1 MSEDKIIKPVS
12 EPKFG
17 PYLARYRVHEELLKG
32 LKERG
37 AKTIPGSGNK
47 ELAGV
52 LKDQRGY
59 SQQDKEWFVKEFQPY
74 MSAYSRASCEHENGM
89 WNEQW
94 SDKFE
99 LIALWINY
107 MKENEYN
114 PPHTHNGQVT
124 WVIFLDTPDLDK
136 ERDEYVGR
144 SVGPGALTF
153 HYGEASFPKWN
164 INQLTY
170 IPMPGEMWIF
180 PTMLEHS
187 VIPFKT
193 PGTRIS
199 VSGNLVY
206 MPPHME
212 SRAMPEEFNR
222 MVPQP
227 VKE

>member
-1 MSEDKIIKPVS
+1 MSEDRIIKPVS
-12 EPKFG
+12 EPVFG
-17 PYLARYRVHEELLKG
+17 PYLARYRVHEGLIEG

-37 AKTIPGSGNK
+37 MKSIPGSGNK

-52 LKDQRGY
+52 IDDQRGY
-59 SQQDKEWFVKEFQPY
+59 SKEDKEWFIKEFQPY
-74 MSAYSRASCEHENGM
+74 MSAYSRGSCAHEQRM
-89 WNEQW
+89 WDHNW
-94 SDKFE
+94 TDKFE

-124 WVIFLDTPDLDK
+124 WVIFLETPDLDK
-136 ERDEYVGR
+136 ERDQYVGR

-153 HYGEASFPKWN
+153 HYGEASFPKWTV
-164 INQLTY
+164 NQLTY
-170 IPMPGEMWIF
+170 LPMPGEMWIF

-193 PGTRIS
+193 KGTRVS
-199 VSGNLVY
+199 VSGNCVF

-212 SRAMPEEFNR
+212 SRVMPEEYDR
-222 MVPQP
+222 MKPQP
-227 VKE
+227 VK

>member
-12 EPKFG
+12 EPVFG
-17 PYLARYRVHEELLKG
+17 PYLARYRVHEGLIKG

-37 AKTIPGSGNK
+37 MKAQPGSGNK

-52 LKDQRGY
+52 IDDQRGY
-59 SQQDKEWFVKEFQPY
+59 SKEDKEWFVKEFQPY
-74 MSAYSRASCEHENGM
+74 MSAYSRGSCAHEQRM
-89 WNEQW
+89 WDHNW
-94 SDKFE
+94 TDKFE

-124 WVIFLDTPDLDK
+124 WVIFLETPDLDK

-153 HYGEASFPKWN
+153 HYGEASFPKWTV
-164 INQLTY
+164 NQLTY
-170 IPMPGEMWIF
+170 LPMPGEMWIF

>member
-1 MSEDKIIKPVS
+1 MSEDRIIKPVS

-17 PYLARYRVHEELLKG
+17 PYLARYRVHEGLIKG

-37 AKTIPGSGNK
+37 MKSIPGSGNK

-52 LKDQRGY
+52 IDDQRGY
-59 SQQDKEWFVKEFQPY
+59 SQEDKEWFVKEFQPY
-74 MSAYSRASCEHENGM
+74 MSVYSRACCEHENGM
-89 WNEQW
+89 WDEQW

-124 WVIFLDTPDLDK
+124 WVIFLETPDLDK
-136 ERDEYVGR
+136 ERDAYVGR

-153 HYGEASFPKWN
+153 HYGEATFPKWN
-164 INQLTY
+164 INQITY
-170 IPMPGEMWIF
+170 NPMPGEMWIF
-180 PTMLEHS
+180 PTLLEHS

-193 PGTRIS
+193 PGTRVS

-206 MPPHME
+206 MPPNMQ
-212 SRAMPEEFNR
+212 SQVMPQQFDR
-222 MVPQP
+222 MKPQP
-227 VKE
+227 IR

>member
-12 EPKFG
+12 EPVFG
-17 PYLARYRVHEELLKG
+17 PYLARYRVHEGLIKG

-37 AKTIPGSGNK
+37 MKSIPGSGNK

-52 LKDQRGY
+52 IDDQRGY
-59 SQQDKEWFVKEFQPY
+59 SKEDKEWFVKEFQPY
-74 MSAYSRASCEHENGM
+74 MSAYSRGSCAHEQRM
-89 WNEQW
+89 WDHNW
-94 SDKFE
+94 TDKFE

-124 WVIFLDTPDLDK
+124 WVIFLETPDLDK

>member
-1 MSEDKIIKPVS
+1 MSEDRIIKPVS

-17 PYLARYRVHEELLKG
+17 PYLARYRAHEGLIKG

-37 AKTIPGSGNK
+37 MKSIPGSGNK

-52 LKDQRGY
+52 IDDQRGY
-59 SQQDKEWFVKEFQPY
+59 SQEDKEWFVKEFQPY
-74 MSAYSRASCEHENGM
+74 MSVYSRACCEHENGM
-89 WNEQW
+89 WDEQW

-124 WVIFLDTPDLDK
+124 WVIFLETPDLDK
-136 ERDEYVGR
+136 ERDAYVGR

-153 HYGEASFPKWN
+153 HYGEATFPKWN
-164 INQLTY
+164 INQITY
-170 IPMPGEMWIF
+170 NPMPGEMWIF
-180 PTMLEHS
+180 PTLLEHS

-193 PGTRIS
+193 PGTRVS

-206 MPPHME
+206 MPPNMQ
-212 SRAMPEEFNR
+212 SQVMPQQFDR
-222 MVPQP
+222 MKPQP
-227 VKE
+227 IR

>member
-1 MSEDKIIKPVS
+1 MSEDRIIKPVS

-17 PYLARYRVHEELLKG
+17 PYLARYRAHEGLIKG
-32 LKERG
+32 IKERG
-37 AKTIPGSGNK
+37 MKSIPGSGNK

-52 LKDQRGY
+52 IDDQRGY
-59 SQQDKEWFVKEFQPY
+59 SQEDKEWFVKEFQPY
-74 MSAYSRASCEHENGM
+74 MSVYSRACCEHENGM
-89 WNEQW
+89 WDEQW

-124 WVIFLDTPDLDK
+124 WVIFLETPDLDK
-136 ERDEYVGR
+136 ERDAYVGR

-153 HYGEASFPKWN
+153 HYGEATFPKWN
-164 INQLTY
+164 INQITY
-170 IPMPGEMWIF
+170 NPMPGEMWIF
-180 PTMLEHS
+180 PTLLEHS

-193 PGTRIS
+193 PGTRVS

-206 MPPHME
+206 MPPNMQ
-212 SRAMPEEFNR
+212 SQVMPQQFDR
-222 MVPQP
+222 MKPQP
-227 VKE
+227 IK

>member
-37 AKTIPGSGNK
+37 EKTIPGSGNK

-74 MSAYSRASCEHENGM
+74 MSVYSRASCEHENGM

-124 WVIFLDTPDLDK
+124 WVIFLETPDLDK

>member
-1 MSEDKIIKPVS
+1 MSEDRIIKPVS
-12 EPKFG
+12 EPVFG
-17 PYLARYRVHEELLKG
+17 PYLARYRVHEGLIKG

-37 AKTIPGSGNK
+37 MKSIPGSGNK

-52 LKDQRGY
+52 IDDQRGY
-59 SQQDKEWFVKEFQPY
+59 SKEDKEWFVKEFQPY
-74 MSAYSRASCEHENGM
+74 MSAYSRGSCAHEQRM
-89 WNEQW
+89 WDHNW
-94 SDKFE
+94 TDKFE

-124 WVIFLDTPDLDK
+124 WVIFLETPDLDK
-136 ERDEYVGR
+136 ERDQYVGR

-153 HYGEASFPKWN
+153 HYGEASFPKWTV
-164 INQLTY
+164 NQLTY
-170 IPMPGEMWIF
+170 LPMPGEMWIF

-193 PGTRIS
+193 KGTRVS
-199 VSGNLVY
+199 VSGNAIYL
-206 MPPHME
+206 PPNME
-212 SRAMPEEFNR
+212 SRVMAEEYDR
-222 MVPQP
+222 MTPQP

>member
-1 MSEDKIIKPVS
+1 MSEDRIIKPVS
-12 EPKFG
+12 EPVFG
-17 PYLARYRVHEELLKG
+17 PYLARYRVHEGLIKG

-37 AKTIPGSGNK
+37 MKSIPGSGNK

-52 LKDQRGY
+52 IDDQRGY
-59 SQQDKEWFVKEFQPY
+59 SKEDKEWFVKEFQPY
-74 MSAYSRASCEHENGM
+74 MSAYSRGSCAHEQRM
-89 WNEQW
+89 WDHNW
-94 SDKFE
+94 TDKFE

-124 WVIFLDTPDLDK
+124 WVIFLETPDLDK
-136 ERDEYVGR
+136 ERDQYVGR

>member
-37 AKTIPGSGNK
+37 EKTIPGSGNK

-124 WVIFLDTPDLDK
+124 WVIFLETPDLDK
-136 ERDEYVGR
+136 ERDQYVGR

>member
-1 MSEDKIIKPVS
+1 MSEDRIIKPVS
-12 EPKFG
+12 EPVFG
-17 PYLARYRVHEELLKG
+17 PYLARYRVHEGLIKG

-37 AKTIPGSGNK
+37 MKSIPGSGNK

-52 LKDQRGY
+52 IDDQRGY
-59 SQQDKEWFVKEFQPY
+59 SKEDKEWFVKEFQPY
-74 MSAYSRASCEHENGM
+74 MSAYSRGSCAHEQRM
-89 WNEQW
+89 WDHNW
-94 SDKFE
+94 TDKFE

-124 WVIFLDTPDLDK
+124 WVIFLETPDLDK

>member
-1 MSEDKIIKPVS
+1 MSEDRIIKPVS

-17 PYLARYRVHEELLKG
+17 PYLARYRAHEGLIKG

-37 AKTIPGSGNK
+37 MKSIPGSGNK

-52 LKDQRGY
+52 IDDQRGY
-59 SQQDKEWFVKEFQPY
+59 SQEDKEWFVKEFQPY
-74 MSAYSRASCEHENGM
+74 MSVYSRACCEHENGM
-89 WNEQW
+89 WDEQW

-124 WVIFLDTPDLDK
+124 WVIFLETPDLDK
-136 ERDEYVGR
+136 ERDAYVGR

-153 HYGEASFPKWN
+153 HYGEATFPKWN
-164 INQLTY
+164 INQITY
-170 IPMPGEMWIF
+170 NPMPGEMWIF
-180 PTMLEHS
+180 PTLLEHS

-193 PGTRIS
+193 PGTRVS

-206 MPPHME
+206 MPPNMQ
-212 SRAMPEEFNR
+212 SQVMPQQFDR
-222 MVPQP
+222 MKPQP
-227 VKE
+227 IK